1 MKVVDLMT
9 NQTIIMK
16 GSKKSIQKMREI
28 RKGKGG
34 IVKVINMID
43 MKGIIGE
50 AGIMITI
57 ENRVIIRIDM
67 KLNTRKRKRSDEI
80 FLNYQLNPSN

>member
-1 MKVVDLMT
+1 
-9 NQTIIMK
+9 
-16 GSKKSIQKMREI
+16 MREI